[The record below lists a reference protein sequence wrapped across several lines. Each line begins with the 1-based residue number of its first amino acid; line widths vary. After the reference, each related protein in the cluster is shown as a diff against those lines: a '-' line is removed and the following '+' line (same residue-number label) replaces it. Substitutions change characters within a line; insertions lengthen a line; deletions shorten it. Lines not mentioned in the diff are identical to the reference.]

1 MHFSPSINFKQ
12 ILGPE
17 GFRHDFDEAM
27 ENTVDVAEMKKCA
40 HGLYH
45 DNAGNSYDETGKLVH
60 CHSGKTEETKVTDSM
75 EKCQQGNFHDKKGAV
90 YVETGKKIHGP
101 GGDTENQKSATQT
114 KSTENMEKC
123 KHGNFHDEDGTVY
136 DEAGNKI
143 HGPGGEHGG
152 EGEEEENYE
161 CGDSIDYYQGMH
173 NLLGASSAK
182 LMTAIDL
189 SGHKSAVDLGGKIC
203 IMAHYA

>member
-1 MHFSPSINFKQ
+1 
-12 ILGPE
+12 
-17 GFRHDFDEAM
+17 
-27 ENTVDVAEMKKCA
+27 MKKCA

-60 CHSGKTEETKVTDSM
+60 CHGGKTDETKVTENM
-75 EKCQQGNFHDKKGAV
+75 EKCQHGNFHDKEGSI
-90 YVETGKKIHGP
+90 YDETGKKIHGS
-101 GGDTENQKSATQT
+101 GGDTENQKRATQT

-136 DEAGNKI
+136 NETGNKI
-143 HGPGGEHGG
+143 HGPGTEHGG
-152 EGEEEENYE
+152 EGEGEENYE

-182 LMTAIDL
+182 LMTAMDL
-189 SGHKSAVDLGGKIC
+189 SGHKSAVDLGGKMHFALLYIVAPFS
-203 IMAHYA
+203 ILWLKFIGAYHVDL